1 MADHAEAEESE
12 GQAPARNWRKE
23 LEDRAKTA
31 EDKAADL
38 ERRLAFTEAGLTDLS
53 PKQVKALLSAH
64 EGDISADA
72 IKATADELGFGPP
85 PKVAEE
91 EVDPE
96 QAQREQELATLTKL
110 ANSPAPGA
118 PDPQTSVDEIRNMSP
133 EAIQSYLYGNA
144 DQFGTPPQV

>member
-31 EDKAADL
+31 EDKAAEL

-72 IKATADELGFGPP
+72 IKATADELGFAPP
-85 PKVAEE
+85 PKTAEE

-96 QAQREQELATLTKL
+96 QAQREQELASLSKI
-110 ANSPAPGA
+110 AGSAPSA
-118 PDPQTSVDEIRNMSP
+118 PDPQTTVDDVHNMSP
-133 EAIQSYLYGNA
+133 DEIKAYLFGNA
-144 DQFGTPPQV
+144 DQFGTPPV